1 MSEELNTTVNETAQD
16 ENINEISA
24 EAVDHVAEPES
35 SPGEEVKPADDR
47 SAAPKKNR
55 VQERIDELTRQKKDM
70 EREAAYWRSQVE
82 KKQAESIP
90 ESPPVKPTL
99 EAYNYDVTAFDAA
112 IERYAEQT
120 AAYKSHLSAAEER
133 KRSEEI
139 AKYRAEQEFSEKSSQ
154 FAAKTPDFFVT
165 VQNPNLRITAEMA
178 EAIKLGEFG
187 PQVAYKLG
195 KHPDLANSIAS
206 LDERRQYLAIGRLH
220 AEAEIEARTFPKVEQ
235 TKAPPPIKPVGVK
248 ASVQKDPSTMTD
260 KEFAQ
265 WRQSHKRR

>member
-1 MSEELNTTVNETAQD
+1 MTDEIQD
-16 ENINEISA
+16 TIDTIANDEQVNEISVDNA
-24 EAVDHVAEPES
+24 EIVNEPES
-35 SPGEEVKPADDR
+35 STGEETKPADDR

-90 ESPPVKPTL
+90 DTPPVKPTL

-133 KRSEEI
+133 KRNDEI

-178 EAIKLGEFG
+178 EAIKLGDNG
-187 PQVAYKLG
+187 PEIAYFLG
-195 KHPDLANSIAS
+195 KNPALAERIAA
-206 LDERRQYLAIGRLH
+206 LDERRQYLEIGRLH
-220 AEAEIEARTFPKVEQ
+220 AEIAARTLPKVEQ
-235 TKAPPPIKPVGVK
+235 SKAPAPIKPVGVK

-265 WRQSHKRR
+265 WRRSHKRR